1 MTDQN
6 SADDNIQN
14 TQFYDNE
21 KYYDIYE
28 NILTV
33 NKNYIQEYLKELNVI
48 RKDLDKRI
56 DNKIVELQMISQSKE
71 KNNKKLNREYIR
83 NILIKEYKTNITNK
97 RNKRWNNVL
106 IKSLNINPITTITN
120 DDYIN
125 FYDRNKIVLI
135 PSYLDNDK
143 KNLIIF
149 VVIVV

>member
-83 NILIKEYKTNITNK
+83 NILIKEYKTNVTNK
-97 RNKRWNNVL
+97 RNKR
-106 IKSLNINPITTITN
+106 
-120 DDYIN
+120 
-125 FYDRNKIVLI
+125 
-135 PSYLDNDK
+135 
-143 KNLIIF
+143 
-149 VVIVV
+149 